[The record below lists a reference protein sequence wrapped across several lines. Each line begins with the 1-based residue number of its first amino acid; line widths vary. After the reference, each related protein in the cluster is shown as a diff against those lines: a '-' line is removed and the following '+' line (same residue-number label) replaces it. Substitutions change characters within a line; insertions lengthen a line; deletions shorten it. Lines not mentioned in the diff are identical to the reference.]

1 MELYIKNGGA
11 IMSEGAM
18 TPFYCW
24 TISEIRN
31 KVARS

>member
-1 MELYIKNGGA
+1 MELYIKKWWGNYVGD
-11 IMSEGAM
+11 AM

-31 KVARS
+31 KVAWS

>member
-11 IMSEGAM
+11 IMSGDAM

-31 KVARS
+31 KVAWS